1 MSNVLWI
8 KASPRTER
16 SHSSAV
22 AGAFLEAYRQ
32 GHPDDEVREWN
43 LFEDDLPTFDG
54 LAVQAKYTIL
64 HGKEHTAEE
73 LEAWRAVEA
82 VIERVKWADKLVL
95 SVPMWNFGIPYRL
108 KQLLDIIVQ
117 PTYTFSYTP
126 EDGYTGLLT
135 GRKALVVYA
144 RGGAYAEGTGAEA
157 YDLQKPYLDNILGF
171 MGITDVTSI
180 LVEPTLMGG
189 PEAADAAREDARAKA
204 RELAA
209 TF

>member
-16 SHSSAV
+16 SHSGAV

-32 GHPDDEVREWN
+32 AHPDDEVREWDI
-43 LFEDDLPTFDG
+43 FEDDLPTFDG

-73 LEAWRAVEA
+73 LEAWRAIEA
-82 VIERVKWADKLVL
+82 VIERVKWADKIVL

-108 KQLLDIIVQ
+108 KQLLDIIIQ

-126 EDGYTGLLT
+126 EEGYLGLLT
-135 GRKALVVYA
+135 DRKALVVYA
-144 RGGAYAEGTGAEA
+144 RGGAYGEGTGAEA

-180 LVEPTLMGG
+180 LVEPMLMGG
-189 PEAADAAREDARAKA
+189 PEAAETAREGAVAEA